1 MKVTAKCHNYTGC
14 VLAYRGDNIEL
25 DSGAALVCPECG
37 KAVVL
42 GKSGNSWMKTTLLLS
57 LGVVVLG
64 GAIAIFAI
72 PRMKKGGEPARQE
85 TPVVSGTDVK
95 PAPPKDTPPKVDPP
109 KKDPPPKIP
118 VMRAEPAEPPP
129 KAVAPAKID
138 TDVSR
143 GENKSVQDEVLT
155 RIDLMPNISDSNK
168 DKLYQSVKRAQ
179 GMGKVITIP
188 FASGGS
194 TVSSS
199 DAEILKATLESPELM
214 KLRGEPTSVF
224 VILGY
229 ADSKGD
235 DKKNLAISQ
244 ARADSVVTVMKNK
257 CGVTNLIHPVAM
269 GSSKLL
275 DAQNLEKNRI
285 VEVWAVRP

>member
-64 GAIAIFAI
+64 GVLAIFLI
-72 PRMKKGGEPARQE
+72 PKMRGGSAKDEPPATQGE
-85 TPVVSGTDVK
+85 TPKTET
-95 PAPPKDTPPKVDPP
+95 PKTDTPKTETPKTDKP
-109 KKDPPPKIP
+109 KPEIP
-118 VMRAEPAEPPP
+118 IKRAEPAEPPP
-129 KAVAPAKID
+129 KATAPAKIEG
-138 TDVSR
+138 DVSR
-143 GENKSVQDEVLT
+143 PENKSVKAEVLT
-155 RIDLMPNISDSNK
+155 RIDLMPNIPQSSK
-168 DKLYQSVKRAQ
+168 DKLYRSVESARSMAK
-179 GMGKVITIP
+179 ILTIP
-188 FASGGS
+188 FASGS
-194 TVSSS
+194 TSPSAS
-199 DAEILKATLESPELM
+199 DVEILKTTLESGEVM
-214 KLRGEPTSVF
+214 KLRDEPTSVF

-235 DKKNLAISQ
+235 DKKNIAISQ
-244 ARADSVVTVMKNK
+244 ARADSVNMVMKTK
-257 CGVTNLIHPVAM
+257 CNVANITHPVAM

-275 DAQNLEKNRI
+275 DTENLEKNRI

>member
-42 GKSGNSWMKTTLLLS
+42 SKSTNSWMKTTLLLS

-72 PRMKKGGEPARQE
+72 PMMKKSGEPAKEDTPTAPGE
-85 TPVVSGTDVK
+85 TPKATPV
-95 PAPPKDTPPKVDPP
+95 KDTP
-109 KKDPPPKIP
+109 KKDPVVKETPKKEVP
-118 VMRAEPAEPPP
+118 VKVAEPAEPPP
-129 KAVAPAKID
+129 KAVAPAKIED
-138 TDVSR
+138 DVNRS
-143 GENKSVQDEVLT
+143 ENKSVKAEVLT
-155 RIDLMPNISDSNK
+155 RIDLMPNISQSNK
-168 DKLYQSVKRAQ
+168 DKLYRSVERAR
-179 GMGKVITIP
+179 GMGKVVTIP
-188 FASGGS
+188 FASGG
-194 TVSSS
+194 TAVSAS
-199 DAEILKATLESPELM
+199 DAEILKTTVESAEVM
-214 KLRGEPTSVF
+214 KLRDEPTSVF

-235 DKKNLAISQ
+235 ANKNLTISQ
-244 ARADSVVTVMKNK
+244 ARADSVYAVMKNK
-257 CGVTNLIHPVAM
+257 CNVVNVMHAVAM

-275 DAQNLEKNRI
+275 DADNLEKNRI